1 MTIQENEQIHGS
13 NARILIVDDMAIN
26 RTILS
31 SMLATMGISCDLAG
45 SGRECLEL
53 CRLNSYDLILL
64 DHRMP
69 DMDGVDTLVQLKELF
84 LHTGAETPVICHT
97 ADEGRNYVNLYK
109 AAGFADVLI
118 KPADPGELMVMLM
131 KYLPDGGYE
140 LPADE
145 EKKKH
150 AENELASLPAWLKSV
165 PELDLLSGIKHC
177 DTASDYLDA
186 LSVFAGSIKDKAED
200 IERFEKEEN
209 WPMYLLRVHSL
220 KSVARLIGAVSIAE
234 KAADLEYAGMQQE
247 YGLVHA
253 LTRPLLS
260 EYSGMLPK
268 LKKLLSKKELAVE
281 FTEND
286 PCDNTNVSARAA
298 GRTILFI
305 SDDNG
310 IVSRGIIKSLESED
324 FLVTTVKDIP
334 EVILNHRAES
344 NLLLYYPSGD
354 NDHIKIVSTMLTEMC
369 RDDNKTLC
377 LAGDPLDI
385 ETARDIHDKDFI
397 TAVYPRPINLNKL
410 AADMSCYYDMLNES
424 TRVRTILVIDD
435 DPDFLR
441 IMEKWLSGS
450 YNVDCSH
457 SGASAL
463 AYLDRKRPDLILLD
477 YEMPGMNGD
486 MVMQRIRSNP
496 TNDRVPIIFLT
507 GKNDKDGVIRILENK
522 PDGYLLKSMP
532 HEALLDALHR
542 FFAESSASFLMSSSN
557 SSAGSGLEK

>member
-1 MTIQENEQIHGS
+1 MPKQENKQNHKS
-13 NARILIVDDMAIN
+13 NARILIVDDMPIN

-31 SMLATMGISCDLAG
+31 SMLTTLGISCDLAG
-45 SGRECLEL
+45 SGRECLDL

-69 DMDGVDTLVQLKELF
+69 DMDGVDTLVQLRELF

-97 ADEGRNYVNLYK
+97 ADEGRNYINLYK

-145 EKKKH
+145 EKKKRT
-150 AENELASLPAWLKSV
+150 EKELASLPTWLKSV
-165 PELDLLSGIKHC
+165 SELDLMSGIKHC

-186 LSVFAGSIKDKAED
+186 LTVFTGSIKDKAED

-220 KSVARLIGAVSIAE
+220 KSVARLIGAVSVAE
-234 KAADLEYAGMQQE
+234 KAADLEYAGMQHE

-253 LTRPLLS
+253 LTRPLLT

-268 LKKLLSKKELAVE
+268 LKKLLSKKEMAE
-281 FTEND
+281 DFTENRSLG
-286 PCDNTNVSARAA
+286 NSTVSSLPAR
-298 GRTILFI
+298 RTILFI

-310 IVSRGIIKSLESED
+310 IVSRGIIKSLEDED
-324 FLVTTVKDIP
+324 FSVITVKDIP

-354 NDHIKIVSTMLTEMC
+354 NDHIKVVSTMLTEIC
-369 RDDNKTLC
+369 RDDGKTLC

-385 ETARDIHDKDFI
+385 EAARDIHDKDCI
-397 TAVYPRPINLNKL
+397 AAVYPRPINLGKM
-410 AADMSCYYDMLNES
+410 AADMSSYYDMLNES
-424 TRVRTILVIDD
+424 TRIRTILVIDD
-435 DPDFLR
+435 DPDFLH
-441 IMEKWLSGS
+441 IMEKWLSGT

-457 SGASAL
+457 SGAGAL

-486 MVMQRIRSNP
+486 TVMQRIRSNP
-496 TNDRVPIIFLT
+496 TNDRIPIIFLT
-507 GKNDKDGVIRILENK
+507 GKNDKDGVMKILENK

-532 HEALLDALHR
+532 HEELLDALHR

-557 SSAGSGLEK
+557 SSAGSGFEK